1 MRILLGNEIIDA
13 ENIADFSVEG
23 RSVVGCDECGNL
35 IFTAMFEDKETAE
48 KALRTIKAQI
58 ELANEPVDILTAV
71 V

>member
-1 MRILLGNEIIDA
+1 MKILLGNELINAD
-13 ENIADFSVEG
+13 NIAGFSNEG
-23 RSVVGCDECGNL
+23 KAVTGCDECGKL

-58 ELANEPVDILTAV
+58 EPANEPVDILTAV